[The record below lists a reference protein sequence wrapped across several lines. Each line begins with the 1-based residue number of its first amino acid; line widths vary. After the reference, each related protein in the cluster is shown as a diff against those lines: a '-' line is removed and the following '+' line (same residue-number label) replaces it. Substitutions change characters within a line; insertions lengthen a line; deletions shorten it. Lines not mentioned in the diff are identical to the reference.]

1 MKNKIVNDPVYGFIT
16 ISAGIIAK
24 IIDSPY
30 VQRLHRI
37 RQLGLSYLVYPGATH
52 TRFGHTLGTMHLL
65 QQAMH
70 ILEHKEVD
78 ISPEE
83 KEATLLAI
91 LLHDTGHAPFS
102 HALEKQFFT
111 NHESISLAIM
121 QQLRSEFGELIDF
134 AIAIFTDHYEQKPF
148 LHQLISSQLDVDRL
162 DYLTRDSFFTGV
174 SEGVIGTERIIH
186 MLCLA
191 DNDLAVEEKGI
202 YSIEKF
208 IVARRLMY
216 WQVYYH
222 KTVVT
227 AEIMINSI
235 FDRAK
240 EILMSGKTLFA
251 SPSLLYFLKQPEPP
265 VLNDVFLSHFINV
278 DDSDVL
284 SAVKVWQYDEDPIL
298 SYLAK
303 SLMQRKLFRT
313 VFYQNPIP
321 LDLVE
326 KSKQH
331 IKTYF
336 GVSEKETSYF
346 MSHGMIE
353 NNAYNALKDKIW
365 IRMNNGNRYDISE
378 VSEQM
383 SQFIKEYKSVKYYLT
398 LPKEIWEKID
408 YERMR

>member
-16 ISAGIIAK
+16 IPAGIIAK
-24 IIDSPY
+24 IIDSPF
-30 VQRLHRI
+30 VQRLNRI

-52 TRFGHTLGTMHLL
+52 TRFGHTLGTIHLL

-70 ILEHKEVD
+70 ILEHKKVD

-111 NHESISLAIM
+111 HHESISLAIM
-121 QQLRSEFGELIDF
+121 QQLRSEYGELIDF
-134 AIAIFTDHYEQKPF
+134 SIAIFTNHYEQKPF

-251 SPSLLYFLKQPEPP
+251 SPSLLYFLKQPEPS

-336 GVSEKETSYF
+336 EVSEKETSYF